1 MLCWSCNP
9 CVSVQCLLDNLLQ
22 STDEQGRGMAET
34 ALRDELMTLLVAGQE
49 TSAILLGWTTAL
61 LARHQGVQQALAA
74 QLHSKL
80 QGRQPT
86 PALLRCAGV
95 NAGCK
100 QGFWPGRQGRLAWAE
115 SQVSSRPEVPCC
127 WSLTAASPCL
137 LAL

>member
-1 MLCWSCNP
+1 MP
-9 CVSVQCLLDNLLQ
+9 VQCLLDNLLQ

-74 QLHSKL
+74 ELHSKL
-80 QGRQPT
+80 QGQQPT

-95 NAGCK
+95 DAGCK
-100 QGFWPGRQGRLAWAE
+100 RGPWPCRQGGLAWPD
-115 SQVSSRPEVPCC
+115 SQVSSKPQVPCC
-127 WSLTAASPCL
+127 WLLTAASACL
-137 LAL
+137 TTL

>member
-1 MLCWSCNP
+1 MY
-9 CVSVQCLLDNLLQ
+9 VQCLLDNLLQ

-74 QLHSKL
+74 ELHGKL
-80 QGRQPT
+80 QGQQPT

-100 QGFWPGRQGRLAWAE
+100 QDP
-115 SQVSSRPEVPCC
+115 
-127 WSLTAASPCL
+127 
-137 LAL
+137 